1 MKKLLLYVF
10 ALVAFAACEQAPI
23 EEQSAIRQDSPET
36 LTVGFEGDDT
46 RIQLNSAQKT
56 VWTKGDQVSVF
67 YRSNANQLWK
77 YDGETGARTANL
89 KRVDAG
95 TATRDMDR
103 VVVVY
108 PYNEDYY
115 INPSTYN
122 VQATLPA
129 TQHYLANSYGLD
141 GNIMISSAEYN
152 DVTLKNVCGW
162 LKLQLTG
169 DGEVVK
175 SITFKGNNGEQVAGE
190 LYVNSAE
197 ATAIL
202 ASDMGNIAEDD
213 GNNATGGA
221 GANLSFDDVVLKEVT
236 LDCGEGVALG
246 KNATAFYIALPPQ
259 TFDDGFTVEV
269 ACVDGSKMVKSSNKS
284 LSIERNHIQPM
295 AALSFVNNSNNGI
308 YIPDEALKAYLV
320 DNYDDDG
327 NHEISFAE
335 ADNITM
341 VNCSG
346 KGVADL
352 TGLESCPNL
361 VILNCSNNNITKIE
375 LPNLVQLETVICNDC
390 PIEIMNFNGCSL
402 LQYLNLQGAT
412 TNAIIGNKLQIK
424 NYNQAESLTIDVSNT
439 TLDKIFVCRS
449 EILTHLDVSKNTHL
463 KSLEAYVNPN
473 LKSIDVSTLVNL
485 EILDLGDCNITN
497 LDVSKNLMLTELY
510 VTNNKLSTID
520 VSQNKQLEVLKC
532 KGNQI
537 SNLNISN
544 NDKLETLIV
553 EDNKLSAINLRNNTA
568 LTYLN
573 INNNVNISMIDVK
586 YNTSLINLYCNG
598 LAIEELNIVNNTA
611 LTKLECHSNPN
622 LTTLICNDAFDF
634 TTTHISI
641 NKGLDIISANGSVLT
656 PSVGDLIT
664 VNLGAGV
671 VYSASVGSFMI
682 VSVLETSKRWYD
694 AKAWCSAYG
703 TDWYWPSL
711 NGLKSIYRSKSTINS
726 TLSDNGY
733 TTLGTYYWSSTD
745 DIGDEA
751 VDSRYYAY
759 KLNFSNG
766 YSSSG
771 SKNGSSK
778 VRAVLAF

>member
-1 MKKLLLYVF
+1 MKRFLLFVF
-10 ALVAFAACEQAPI
+10 AIVAFAACEQAPI
-23 EEQSAIRQDSPET
+23 EEQSAIRYEAPDT
-36 LTVGFEGDDT
+36 ITVGFEGDDT
-46 RIQLNSAQKT
+46 RIQLNEAQKT
-56 VWTKGDQVSVF
+56 VWNSGDEVSVF
-67 YRSNANQLWK
+67 YHSNGNQKWQYK
-77 YDGETGARTANL
+77 GEDGARQ
-89 KRVDAG
+89 
-95 TATRDMDR
+95 ATLSC
-103 VVVVY
+103 VQNTTGNTSITKTIVVY
-108 PYNEDYY
+108 PYDETYWLNTDSYY
-115 INPSTYN
+115 IE
-122 VQATLPA
+122 ATTPA
-129 TQHYLANSYGLD
+129 TQHYAVDSYGVGDNLMVSQ
-141 GNIMISSAEYN
+141 GEFTQFS
-152 DVTLKNVCGW
+152 LKNVYGW

-169 DGEVVK
+169 DGETIK
-175 SITFKGNNGEQVAGE
+175 SIKFRGNDGEQVAG
-190 LYVNSAE
+190 LIYVDTATAE
-197 ATAIL
+197 ATL
-202 ASDMGNIAEDD
+202 AAEMGDADD
-213 GNNATGGA
+213 NNAGS
-221 GANLSFDDVVLKEVT
+221 NLVFEDTILTEVT

-269 ACVDGSKMVKSSNKS
+269 ACVDGSKMVKSSNKV

-295 AALSFVNNSNNGI
+295 AALSFVNNSNDGI

-390 PIEIMNFNGCSL
+390 PIEIMNFNGCTL

-439 TLDKIFVCRS
+439 TLDQIFVCRS

-520 VSQNKQLEVLKC
+520 VSQNKQLKVLKC

-573 INNNVNISMIDVK
+573 INNNVGISMIDVK
-586 YNTSLINLYCNG
+586 YNTSLTNLYCNG

-711 NGLKSIYRSKSTINS
+711 SGLKSIYRSKSTVNS

>member
-1 MKKLLLYVF
+1 MSRIGNENEQNNYIMKRFLLF
-10 ALVAFAACEQAPI
+10 ALAVIVFAACSNDAINEQQNMQTIVDEA
-23 EEQSAIRQDSPET
+23 PET
-36 LTVGFEGDDT
+36 LVVGFEEGDVT
-46 RIQLNSAQKT
+46 RIQLNEAQKT
-56 VWTKGDQVSVF
+56 VWNSGDEVSVF
-67 YRSNANQLWK
+67 YHSNGNQKWQYK
-77 YDGETGARTANL
+77 GEDGARQ
-89 KRVDAG
+89 
-95 TATRDMDR
+95 ATLSC
-103 VVVVY
+103 VQNTTGNTSITKTIVVY
-108 PYNEDYY
+108 PYDE
-115 INPSTYN
+115 TYWLN
-122 VQATLPA
+122 TDSYCIEATTPA
-129 TQHYLANSYGLD
+129 TQHYAVDSYGVGDNLMVSQ
-141 GNIMISSAEYN
+141 GEFTQFS
-152 DVTLKNVCGW
+152 LKNVYGW

-169 DGEVVK
+169 DGETIK
-175 SITFKGNNGEQVAGE
+175 SIKFRGNDGEQVAG
-190 LYVNSAE
+190 LIYVDTATAE
-197 ATAIL
+197 ATL
-202 ASDMGNIAEDD
+202 AAEMGSADD
-213 GNNATGGA
+213 NNADS
-221 GANLSFDDVVLKEVT
+221 NLVFEDTILTEVV

-246 KNATAFYIALPPQ
+246 KEATAFYIALPPQ

-544 NDKLETLIV
+544 NDKLETLIL
-553 EDNKLSAINLRNNTA
+553 EGNKLSAINVSNNTA

-573 INNNVNISMIDVK
+573 INNNAEISIVDLT
-586 YNTSLINLYCNG
+586 YNTELTELYASG
-598 LAIEELNIVNNTA
+598 LSITDIDLSSN
-611 LTKLECHSNPN
+611 TKLTIISLLNEHLTAITARSLPELKGIVYIDKTDNQKGKMISTAE
-622 LTTLICNDAFDF
+622 TTLAWSKAKTWCSNYGSGWYLPSLDELEVIYNNKDKINFLLSELGF
-634 TTTHISI
+634 T
-641 NKGLDIISANGSVLT
+641 N
-656 PSVGDLIT
+656 
-664 VNLGAGV
+664 
-671 VYSASVGSFMI
+671 
-682 VSVLETSKRWYD
+682 LETV
-694 AKAWCSAYG
+694 
-703 TDWYWPSL
+703 
-711 NGLKSIYRSKSTINS
+711 GL
-726 TLSDNGY
+726 
-733 TTLGTYYWSSTD
+733 WSSTESYSS
-745 DIGDEA
+745 G
-751 VDSRYYAY
+751 RAY
-759 KLNFSNG
+759 RLNFLDGISYTDGTVNS
-766 YSSSG
+766 YD
-771 SKNGSSK
+771 
-778 VRAVLAF
+778 VRAVRAF